1 MAESLSAVLG
11 GMAFDLIGLSVR
23 SVALLMSG
31 IAAVSAALWVW
42 YAAYQW
48 PKGDIMVEG
57 SVAEEEQRG
66 LLRRESSTGQQTDG
80 LP

>member
-1 MAESLSAVLG
+1 MSAVLG

-31 IAAVSAALWVW
+31 IAAVSASLWVW

-48 PKGDIMVEG
+48 PKGDIVREERN
-57 SVAEEEQRG
+57 VAEEEVEG
-66 LLRRESSTGQQTDG
+66 LLRHESSTAQQTIG
-80 LP
+80 

>member
-1 MAESLSAVLG
+1 MSAVLG

-23 SVALLMSG
+23 SVSLVMSG

-48 PKGDIMVEG
+48 PKGDIVTEG
-57 SVAEEEQRG
+57 SAADEEKEG
-66 LLRRESSTGQQTDG
+66 LLRCVSSTGQETVAEAR
-80 LP
+80 L